1 MDEQNAT
8 ENQVQ
13 NQIESQTGD
22 LPKDQ
27 TEHSSENHTKNLIKK
42 QTANQIGKPRE
53 TIWKRINKFS
63 ESVLAVT
70 LIATIIGGLVAFY
83 FPKLVTYIR
92 CQNKPYVTF
101 EADYMQVLQLSEKV
115 ETLEYSIGGR
125 KWKELGKQNI
135 VFGGNRGKLLL
146 RGKNKKGTVIHE
158 GLRRSSIK
166 AASISFATDAEVICS
181 GDIRTLVDYKHYD
194 KAETSEAKFIKL
206 FSGCKQLVVAP
217 DLPAMDLADNCYY
230 SMFSGCS
237 SLKTAPEL
245 PAKKLASSCYSFM
258 FTNCTSLM
266 RAPELPAE
274 KLANSCY
281 TYMFSGCTSLG
292 IAPKLSADTLSD
304 FCYSGMFTGCIS
316 LYAPI
321 TLPAVHLAKCCYQD
335 MLSGCSS
342 ITQITMLAKEVVDNQ
357 CIRLL
362 DGVSPSGVFYK
373 NRNATWSNDGIVP
386 EGWTVSLINY

>member
-1 MDEQNAT
+1 MRCNKKKKIRECWKEINEVINSNPVT
-8 ENQVQ
+8 
-13 NQIESQTGD
+13 S
-22 LPKDQ
+22 
-27 TEHSSENHTKNLIKK
+27 LII
-42 QTANQIGKPRE
+42 TFFL
-53 TIWKRINKFS
+53 TIIAGLIVYFS
-63 ESVLAVT
+63 P
-70 LIATIIGGLVAFY
+70 TIIGNY
-83 FPKLVTYIR
+83 R
-92 CQNKPYVTF
+92 CNKRPYVTF
-101 EADYMQVLQLSEKV
+101 NSDNTQIFHLSKEV
-115 ETLEYSIGGR
+115 PTFEYSVGGK
-125 KWKELGKQNI
+125 KWKKLGTQNV
-135 VFGGNRGKLLL
+135 VFGGDRGMLLL
-146 RGKNKKGTVIHE
+146 RGKSGIGTD
-158 GLRRSSIK
+158 G
-166 AASISFATDAEVICS
+166 ASISFATNTEVICS
-181 GDIRTLVDYKHYD
+181 GDIRTLIDYKHYD
-194 KAETSEAKFIKL
+194 KAKTSEAKFIQL

-292 IAPKLSADTLSD
+292 IAPKLPADTLSD

-342 ITQITMLAKEVVDNQ
+342 ITQITMLAKEVIDNQ

-362 DGVSPSGVFYK
+362 DGVSPTGVFYK